1 MFSGLIPDLGL
12 TLAALPYVRPPA
24 LELGPLSFHLF
35 GLLVGTAIISGTVVA
50 SRRAK
55 LLGLDEGVLNEVAMW
70 AVVPGMIGAHL
81 YSALFYFPE
90 KVFANPLYLLYFWEG
105 ISSFGGFLGGTAGVI
120 YYFRRHK
127 LPFWDHAEPLVYGFV
142 FAWIFGRLGCTVA
155 FDHPGLAT
163 DFILGMPYPD
173 PLRVNGSVEAAGT
186 LRHNLGFYECVYSLF
201 MFAVLWSQ
209 RKRSLF
215 AGWIISTTLLL
226 YCPIRF
232 GMDFLRASDAVYLGM
247 TAGQYAAIGLFVL
260 ALWVRKTRS
269 ENNHMLVP
277 DGEEHRFEDGRLAL
291 SWKRE
296 AEMLA
301 ESDEDALDPS

>member
-1 MFSGLIPDLGL
+1 MNVAIPNLI
-12 TLAALPYVRPPA
+12 AALPYAKPPA

-35 GLLVGTAIISGTVVA
+35 GFLVGTAIICGTVVA

-90 KVFANPLYLLYFWEG
+90 KVFENPLYLLYFWEG
-105 ISSFGGFLGGTAGVI
+105 ISSFGGFLGGTAGVL
-120 YYFRRHK
+120 YYFRKHR
-127 LPFWDHAEPLVYGFV
+127 LPFWDHAEPLLYGFV

-163 DFILGMPYPD
+163 DFALGMPFPE
-173 PLRVNGSVEAAGT
+173 RIVVGGSAEIAGT
-186 LRHNLGFYECVYSLF
+186 VRHNLGFYECLYAMV

-209 RKRSLF
+209 RNRPLF
-215 AGWIISTTLLL
+215 SGWIISTTLLM

-232 GMDFLRASDAVYLGM
+232 GLDFLRAADAVYFGL

-260 ALWVRKTRS
+260 GIWVRKVRKDVG
-269 ENNHMLVP
+269 HMLVP
-277 DGEEHRFEDGRLAL
+277 DGKEHVFPDGRKAL
-291 SWKRE
+291 SWRK
-296 AEMLA
+296 
-301 ESDEDALDPS
+301 PVKN